1 MLNKVRNA
9 VSTGVF
15 RNGLPYARFGTG
27 PRPLVVFAG
36 LGAENTVSPRMARMM
51 YRFLGEAYTV
61 HLVTRRPGLP
71 QGCTLADMA
80 DDYATMITQEFG
92 EPVDVIGVSTGA
104 SIALHFA
111 ADHPELVRR
120 LVLHSGAHTLN
131 DDAKRLQLEFA
142 RLGGLGRWQAAF
154 ALLSGTMLP
163 RSGPLKAIG
172 RPLTQVAGWLMS
184 RRPPKD
190 ASDLIITVQAEDA
203 LAFRDRLPEIRVP
216 TLVAGGTE
224 DPFYSAGLF
233 RETAAG
239 IPGARLALYEGMG
252 HPAHGKRFH
261 RDVLAFLAEAR
272 NP

>member
-1 MLNKVRNA
+1 MLSKVRRN
-9 VSTGVF
+9 VSAGVF
-15 RNGLPYARFGTG
+15 RSGLPYVRFGRG
-27 PRPLVVFAG
+27 QRPVVVFAG

-61 HLVTRRPGLP
+61 NLVTRRPGLP
-71 QGCTLADMA
+71 QGFTLADMA
-80 DDYATMITQEFG
+80 DDYATMIREEFG
-92 EPVDVIGVSTGA
+92 RPVDVIGVSTGG

-120 LVLHSGAHTLN
+120 LVLHSSAHALN
-131 DDAKRLQLEFA
+131 DHAKRLQLEFA
-142 RLGGLGRWQAAF
+142 RLGALGQWRAAF
-154 ALLSGTMLP
+154 ALLARTMLP
-163 RSGPLKAIG
+163 RSGPLKTLG

-190 ASDLIITVQAEDA
+190 PSDLVVTVQAEDA

-224 DPFYSAGLF
+224 DPFYSEALF
-233 RETAAG
+233 RETAEG

-252 HPAHGKRFH
+252 HAAHGKQFH
-261 RDVLAFLAEAR
+261 RDVLAFLRE
-272 NP
+272 

>member
-1 MLNKVRNA
+1 MRSA
-9 VSTGVF
+9 VTTG
-15 RNGLPYARFGTG
+15 RLGKGLPYVRFGIG

-36 LGAENTVSPRMARMM
+36 LGAENTVSPTMARMM

-61 HLVTRRPGLP
+61 YLVTRRPGLP
-71 QGCTLADMA
+71 EGFTLADMA
-80 DDYATMITQEFG
+80 DDYATMITEEFDG
-92 EPVDVIGVSTGA
+92 PVDVIGVSTGG
-104 SIALHFA
+104 SIALHFG
-111 ADHPELVRR
+111 ADHPDLVRR

-154 ALLSGTMLP
+154 ALLSRMMLP
-163 RSGPLKAIG
+163 RSGPLKVLG
-172 RPLTQVAGWLMS
+172 RPLAQVAGWLMS

-190 ASDLIITVQAEDA
+190 ASDLVVTVQAEDA

-239 IPGARLALYEGMG
+239 IPGARLALYQGMG
-252 HPAHGKRFH
+252 HPAHGKQFR
-261 RDVLAFLAEAR
+261 RDVLAFLAE
-272 NP
+272 